1 MKAKAK
7 EVVEENLESP
17 TLTLVLQNS
26 GLVIGFL
33 IMFLLSAFGGD
44 LQL

>member
-1 MKAKAK
+1 MNAKAK
-7 EVVEENLESP
+7 EVVEEGLESP
-17 TLTLVLQNS
+17 TLTLVLQNV

-44 LQL
+44 FQL